1 MINIENLLKQGEGEN
16 LEFKESFSDRVIESL
31 VAFANM
37 RGGNV
42 FIGISDKGDIIGVDI
57 SKESIQNWLNEV
69 KQKTDNKITPDVEL
83 FLVDKKQIICFSI
96 SEYPSKPVSFRGR
109 YYIRRA
115 NSNHIMSTDEIAY
128 EYLKI
133 RNKSRDMSIANGV
146 SLSDLDEQKIFD
158 AIVAVNQ
165 QREQKIEPD
174 ILSFLKKL
182 DLVYNDGVT
191 HAAYLLFSKKEL
203 LEREVLIG
211 LFEDDTLIKKSLSLK
226 NNLVGQVEEIM
237 DFVMA
242 YITKEYVIT
251 GKPQRDEKWQY
262 PITAI
267 REFVINA
274 IVHRNYV
281 GGTHSQFKIFRDKL
295 VFWNYGSLP
304 NQLSIE
310 DLYLGTQRS

>member
-1 MINIENLLKQGEGEN
+1 MINIENLLKQWEWEN

-37 RGGNV
+37 RWWNV
-42 FIGISDKGDIIGVDI
+42 FIWISDKGDIIGVDI

-96 SEYPSKPVSFRGR
+96 SEYPSKPVSFRWR

-133 RNKSRDMSIANGV
+133 RNKSRDMSIANWV

-203 LEREVLIG
+203 LEREVLIW

-251 GKPQRDEKWQY
+251 WKPQRDEKWQY

-281 GGTHSQFKIFRDKL
+281 WWTHSQFKIFRDKL
-295 VFWNYGSLP
+295 VFWNYWSLP

-310 DLYLGTQRS
+310 DLYLWTQRS